1 MGKCLIISDGAS
13 KEIILL
19 KYSLVNQCVYWTTYK
34 HLGEKLLTGAWAI
47 PQAAVSMGLPG

>member
-1 MGKCLIISDGAS
+1 MGKCLVISDGAS
-13 KEIILL
+13 KEIILS

-47 PQAAVSMGLPG
+47 PQAAVSMGLSG